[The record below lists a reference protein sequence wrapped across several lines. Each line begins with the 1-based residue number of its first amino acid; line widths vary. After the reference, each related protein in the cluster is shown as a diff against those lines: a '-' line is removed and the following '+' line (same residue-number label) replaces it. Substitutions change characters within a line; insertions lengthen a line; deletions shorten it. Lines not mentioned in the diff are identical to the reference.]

1 MEKLIKINGV
11 SCKSLIEI
19 GFNSINVTIVAKNRI
34 GQRIEILN
42 TSPYIYDEVIKD
54 NIVSFVVNTS
64 YLRNMNNTIRHI
76 EDNISFIYSVN
87 FKAENE
93 YISEEIYRAL
103 E

>member
-1 MEKLIKINGV
+1 MEKLIKISG
-11 SCKSLIEI
+11 SQCKTLIEVY
-19 GFNSINVTIVAKNRI
+19 FNSIHVTIVAKNRI
-34 GQRIEILN
+34 GQKVEILN
-42 TSPYIYDEVIKD
+42 TSPYIYGEIIDQ
-54 NIVSFVVNTS
+54 NIVSFIVNTS
-64 YLRNMNNTIRHI
+64 YLRNMNNTIQHI